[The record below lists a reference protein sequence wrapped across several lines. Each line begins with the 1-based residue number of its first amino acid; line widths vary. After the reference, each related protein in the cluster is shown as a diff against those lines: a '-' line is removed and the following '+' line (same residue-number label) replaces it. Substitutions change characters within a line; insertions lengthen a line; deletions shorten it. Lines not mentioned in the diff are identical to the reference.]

1 MIIAA
6 LIIYTKSNRTQ
17 RSLHSQ
23 MTTVLDCSYQRM
35 DPYGRHEG
43 DADDE
48 DEREETPQD
57 MIIHMVEGNKARWNH
72 IEDLDSFF
80 TRMYHYHQKHG
91 FACMMLQ
98 EISELTRFIF
108 MVAFSTFLVHCVDY
122 SVLFKYV
129 ALHCPSHV
137 MKAISKAISN
147 WFYVHF

>member
-1 MIIAA
+1 
-6 LIIYTKSNRTQ
+6 
-17 RSLHSQ
+17 

-48 DEREETPQD
+48 DEHEETPQD

-91 FACMMLQ
+91 FACMMIQ

-108 MVAFSTFLVHCVDY
+108 VVAFTAFLFHCVDY

-129 ALHCPSHV
+129 MLLFVVYLA
-137 MKAISKAISN
+137 
-147 WFYVHF
+147 F

>member
-1 MIIAA
+1 
-6 LIIYTKSNRTQ
+6 
-17 RSLHSQ
+17 

-35 DPYGRHEG
+35 DPYGRQDG

-48 DEREETPQD
+48 DDREETPQD

-98 EISELTRFIF
+98 EIFELTRIIF
-108 MVAFSTFLVHCVDY
+108 VVAFSTFLSHCVDY
-122 SVLFKYV
+122 SILFKYV
-129 ALHCPSHV
+129 IVLFIVYLVPYRTHGKRFLILCSFLEIKLLIVPRP
-137 MKAISKAISN
+137 KL
-147 WFYVHF
+147 